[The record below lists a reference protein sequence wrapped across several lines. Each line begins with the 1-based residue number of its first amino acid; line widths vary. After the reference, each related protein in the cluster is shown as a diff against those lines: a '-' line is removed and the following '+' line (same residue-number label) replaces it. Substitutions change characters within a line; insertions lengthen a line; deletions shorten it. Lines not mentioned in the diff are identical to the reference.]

1 MNNPIKATPEELAE
15 LIELCGLYSTAG
27 DMATAD
33 DVYTECMKQRAG
45 SDYRWAHYC
54 AVATVL
60 RTGYI
65 LGQQAERERRSRA
78 HTHTHTGRGLSF
90 SAAQNGGRQH
100 E

>member
-1 MNNPIKATPEELAE
+1 MKEIKIEPEQLEELMKLCAE
-15 LIELCGLYSTAG
+15 YSTMSDMLTG
-27 DMATAD
+27 DD
-33 DVYTECMKQRAG
+33 IYKECMKQRAG

-65 LGQQAERERRSRA
+65 LGQRAERERRR
-78 HTHTHTGRGLSF
+78 THTHTGRGLSL

-100 E
+100 EHG

>member
-1 MNNPIKATPEELAE
+1 MKTIEVEPEQLAE
-15 LIELCGLYSTAG
+15 LMKLCAEYSTMSDMLTG
-27 DMATAD
+27 DD
-33 DVYTECMKQRAG
+33 IYRECMKQRAG

-65 LGQQAERERRSRA
+65 LGQQAERERRSRT
-78 HTHTHTGRGLSF
+78 HTHTHTRRGLSF